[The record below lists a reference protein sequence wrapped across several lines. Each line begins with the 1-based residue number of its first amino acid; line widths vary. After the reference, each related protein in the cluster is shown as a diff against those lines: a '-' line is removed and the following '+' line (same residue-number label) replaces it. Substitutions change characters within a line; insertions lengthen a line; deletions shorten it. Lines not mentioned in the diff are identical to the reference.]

1 MVSSIGGSSFQRPDP
16 TQIASKLFSKL
27 DTKNQ
32 GYIEKSDLQSAF
44 DQIASSADSSSNSSV
59 DDVFK
64 QLDSNS
70 DGKVTKQELTDS
82 LKKIADQLD
91 SQFQSMRTKGMNS
104 AEGGMQGMDGM
115 PPPPPPQ
122 DADSAGFTKDELQSQ
137 LNEIGSSDSK
147 RASLISNIVSN
158 FDKADTDGDGKV
170 SMKEA
175 MAFDKAGQ
183 ASSSTSSSTGSS
195 SSSSVTSKTEANV
208 MMKIMQL
215 MQAYGGL
222 GQDTNQSS
230 LSVSA

>member
-44 DQIASSADSSSNSSV
+44 DQIAGSANSSSTSSV

-64 QLDSNS
+64 QLDSDS

-104 AEGGMQGMDGM
+104 DHGGMQGMGGM
-115 PPPPPPQ
+115 PPPPPQ
-122 DADSAGFTKDELQSQ
+122 GANSAGLTKDELQSQ
-137 LNEIGSSDSK
+137 LDEIGSTDSK

-175 MAFDKAGQ
+175 VTFDKASQ
-183 ASSSTSSSTGSS
+183 TSASTSSSTGSS
-195 SSSSVTSKTEANV
+195 SSSSGTSNTEANV

-222 GQDTNQSS
+222 GQDVNQSS